1 MPAIALATCLLLTQ
15 SGYSQTGSA
24 TKEATLA
31 YLAKVFQTHERYD
44 QPLEQ
49 AIKRQDF
56 EEIARLL
63 REAARSWARISTRN
77 VDPQVVSWSR
87 EGIGLALEAA
97 DLVEEIG
104 RQNDVGRAFLKGL
117 IAGLI
122 DGAIGQPV
130 VLPAVIADE
139 TRWAANLEQ
148 RFRQLN
154 HKAKEFDRKTELM
167 LHELR
172 QRYGLDYD

>member
-1 MPAIALATCLLLTQ
+1 
-15 SGYSQTGSA
+15 
-24 TKEATLA
+24 
-31 YLAKVFQTHERYD
+31 LAKVYQTLVKHS

-56 EEIARLL
+56 EEIARLR
-63 REAARSWARISTRN
+63 REAARSWARISTRS
-77 VDPQVVSWSR
+77 VDPQVVRWSR
-87 EGIGLALEAA
+87 EGIELALEAA
-97 DLVEEIG
+97 DLAEEIG
-104 RQNDVGRAFLKGL
+104 RQNDVGRGVVKGL
-117 IAGLI
+117 IAGFI

-148 RFRQLN
+148 RCR
-154 HKAKEFDRKTELM
+154 EFDRKVNQFKRKTELM